1 MIYRRSLLSI
11 AAVMVAVLVI
21 TACGNGDEP
30 RQVVLS
36 QVTSDPTTI
45 LAAATAP
52 AQEKS
57 EVTPQ
62 SAVAVIP
69 AAPLPPVQVPPAT
82 ESPVAEEREQ
92 APAATL
98 PPVVTI
104 APAPTEAPEQDEE
117 LTLDLGPTPS
127 ASMTGGGRV
136 AQVTLSAGDEELS
149 TVDVVKLLSPSIVQ
163 VTTEAVGM
171 DAFNRPVPTGGV
183 GTGVIIDTAGHILTN
198 NHVVEGAQ
206 VITVTLSNNE
216 RHQARLV
223 GRDPTMDTAVIMI
236 DADGLQPAKLGVS
249 ADLEVGEDVIAIGHA
264 LGLAGGPTVS
274 KGVVSALGRSLPT
287 DQQNTI
293 VDLIQTDASIN
304 PGNSGGA
311 LVNTRAEVIGINTAI
326 ISGSQ
331 GIGFALNIDDVQTVA
346 AQLMENGTVE
356 RGFLGITPFNL
367 TPTIADQIGVPVEE
381 GIVVVRV
388 VGGSGADAAGLE
400 EEDVIVQLGDEDI
413 INTGE
418 MSKFLLE
425 HPPGSTVDLVYYRK
439 GTRVTT
445 EIALGVRPG

>member
-1 MIYRRSLLSI
+1 M
-11 AAVMVAVLVI
+11 
-21 TACGNGDEP
+21 
-30 RQVVLS
+30 
-36 QVTSDPTTI
+36 
-45 LAAATAP
+45 
-52 AQEKS
+52 
-57 EVTPQ
+57 
-62 SAVAVIP
+62 
-69 AAPLPPVQVPPAT
+69 
-82 ESPVAEEREQ
+82 
-92 APAATL
+92 
-98 PPVVTI
+98 
-104 APAPTEAPEQDEE
+104 
-117 LTLDLGPTPS
+117 
-127 ASMTGGGRV
+127 
-136 AQVTLSAGDEELS
+136 TLSAGDEELS

-171 DAFNRPVPTGGV
+171 DAFNRPVPAGGV

-264 LGLAGGPTVS
+264 LGLARGPTVS

-346 AQLMENGTVE
+346 AQLMEDGTVE

-388 VGGSGADAAGLE
+388 VGGPGADAAGLE
-400 EEDVIVQLGDEDI
+400 EEDVIVQLRDEDI

-439 GTRVTT
+439 GTSVTT
-445 EIALGVRPG
+445 EITRGVRPG

>member
-11 AAVMVAVLVI
+11 AAVMVAVLVM

-30 RQVVLS
+30 HEVVIS
-36 QVTSDPTTI
+36 QATSEPTTV
-45 LAAATAP
+45 LAGATAP

-57 EVTPQ
+57 VASPQ

-69 AAPLPPVQVPPAT
+69 AAPLPPVQALTVA
-82 ESPVAEEREQ
+82 ESPAVKDREQ
-92 APAATL
+92 AQAATL
-98 PPVVTI
+98 PPVATI
-104 APAPTEAPEQDEE
+104 APAPTESPEQDED
-117 LTLDLGPTPS
+117 LTFDLGPTPS
-127 ASMTGGGRV
+127 ASMTDGWGV
-136 AQVTLSAGDEELS
+136 AQVTLPAGDEELS

-163 VTTEAVGM
+163 ITTEAVGM
-171 DAFNRPVPTGGV
+171 DAFNRPVPSGGV

-206 VITVTLSNNE
+206 VITVTLSNSE

-249 ADLEVGEDVIAIGHA
+249 ADLQVGEDVIAIGHA

-274 KGVVSALGRSLPT
+274 KGVVSALGRSLTT

-346 AQLMENGTVE
+346 AQLMEKGTVE

-367 TPTIADQIGVPVEE
+367 TPSVADQVGVPVEE
-381 GIVVVRV
+381 GIVVVSV
-388 VGGSGADAAGLE
+388 VRGSGAAAAGLRA
-400 EEDVIVQLGDEDI
+400 EDVIVQLGDDDI
-413 INTGE
+413 TNTGE
-418 MSKFLLE
+418 MSRFLLE

-445 EIALGVRPG
+445 EITLGVRPG

>member
-1 MIYRRSLLSI
+1 MIYRRSLLAI
-11 AAVMVAVLVI
+11 AAVIVAVLVI

-30 RQVVLS
+30 HQIVVS
-36 QVTSDPTTI
+36 QATSEPTTV

-57 EVTPQ
+57 GATPQ

-69 AAPLPPVQVPPAT
+69 AAPLPPVQAPPAA
-82 ESPVAEEREQ
+82 ESPAAGEREQ
-92 APAATL
+92 AQTATQ

-104 APAPTEAPEQDEE
+104 APAPTEAPERDEE

-127 ASMTGGGRV
+127 ASMTGGEGV

-163 VTTEAVGM
+163 ITTEAVGM
-171 DAFNRPVPTGGV
+171 DAFNRPVPAGGV
-183 GTGVIIDTAGHILTN
+183 GTGVIIDTAGHVLTN

-206 VITVTLSNNE
+206 VITVTLSSGE

-223 GRDPTMDTAVIMI
+223 GRDPTMDTAVIII
-236 DADGLQPAKLGVS
+236 DAEGLQPAKLGVS

-274 KGVVSALGRSLPT
+274 KGVVSALGRSLTT

-346 AQLMENGTVE
+346 AQLIEKGTVE

-367 TPTIADQIGVPVEE
+367 TPTVADQVGVPVEE
-381 GIVVVRV
+381 GIVVVSV
-388 VGGSGADAAGLE
+388 VRGSGADAAGLRA
-400 EEDVIVQLGDEDI
+400 EDVIVQLGDDEI
-413 INTGE
+413 TNTGE

-445 EIALGVRPG
+445 EITLGVRPG